1 MPKKSSIATP
11 NAAAQQ
17 AVELDEPPIKVRQA
31 QDRRVVGE
39 LANTRPPAHVAAL
52 LQAEGLSYDPA
63 TFAAMTLEQ
72 HAEEGFKGLRVSVLA
87 AVYSGAHFVQAIEK
101 LSNSESSNRFDDFK
115 STKQFVISQAEQH
128 GVSYQTIY
136 NMIDVYELFCR
147 SPEKCVNAFPHIG
160 ITKLIEFKNFD
171 QSDLEQLAEGH
182 EVYGLTLE
190 TAQSYSVRELKSV
203 INSHRA
209 EIKTM
214 KQRIVDAERKMN
226 VEANKAAELLAE
238 NRELKKMSPERRSF
252 YALRKQLFEDMET
265 LQGIAVRARKTYELS
280 KNFKQ
285 EVAHEAQEAVI
296 YPLIHLLSVM
306 HGSSK
311 LIMDDCY
318 LTWAINPAI
327 PVNPPQPDSMTHE
340 ERWAAQQ
347 SAAYQAALTELHF
360 PSKKAKAKKAPGNQ
374 S

>member
-1 MPKKSSIATP
+1 MPKPTATDTDL
-11 NAAAQQ
+11 ATQQ
-17 AVELDEPPIKVRQA
+17 SVDVAKPLIKVRQT
-31 QDRRVVGE
+31 QDRRATGE
-39 LANTRPPAHVAAL
+39 LSNAMPPAHVAAL
-52 LQAEGLSYDPA
+52 LQAEGMSYDPA
-63 TFAAMTLEQ
+63 TFAAMTQEQ
-72 HAEEGFKGLRVSVLA
+72 HTEEGFKGLRVSVLS
-87 AVYSGAHFVQAIEK
+87 AVYSGAHFVQAIDK
-101 LSNSESSNRFDDFK
+101 LNSSESPNRLGDFK
-115 STKQFVISQAEQH
+115 STKQFILAQAEQR
-128 GVSYQTIY
+128 GVGYQSIY

-182 EVYGLTLE
+182 EVYGITLE

-203 INSHRA
+203 LQSHRT
-209 EIKTM
+209 EVKNL
-214 KQRIVDAERKMN
+214 KQRITDAEKKMN
-226 VEANKAAELLAE
+226 TEADKSAELLAE
-238 NRELKKMSPERRSF
+238 NRELKKLPAERRSF

-265 LQGIAVRARKTYELS
+265 LQGIAVRARKTFELS
-280 KNFKQ
+280 KNFQ
-285 EVAHEAQEAVI
+285 QDVAHDAQEAVI

-306 HGSSK
+306 HGNAK

-318 LTWAINPAI
+318 LTWPINPSI

-360 PSKKAKAKKAPGNQ
+360 PTKKTKGSQ
-374 S
+374 